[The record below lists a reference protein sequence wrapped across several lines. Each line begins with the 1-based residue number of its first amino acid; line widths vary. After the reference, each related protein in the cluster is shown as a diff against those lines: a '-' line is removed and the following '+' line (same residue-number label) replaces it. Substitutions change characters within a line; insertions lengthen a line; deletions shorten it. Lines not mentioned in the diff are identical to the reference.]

1 MKILIF
7 IETDVVIRHF
17 IFSKAFHYLNEVHD
31 VVYVFP
37 DGDKRLGNISLDKLD
52 INGSERI
59 KLLPYKKRLKLWRLR
74 FFVEKLRRKKGVP
87 HNVVKQWRK
96 DFTLGNPVYA
106 KYIYLFFGL
115 PLVFPCFTFVVN
127 FLIKKIPNIELTKI
141 LKKEKPDLLIHPSVL
156 EGSYIDDVIF
166 YGNKIKKPVFV
177 IMNSWDNPLTKRSVV
192 NKDYYLLVWGKQ
204 TKSHA
209 INYMGLDEKRV
220 IEFGAA
226 QFDLYN
232 NLEDKFNVDKS
243 NDKEQKIKTLLYAGS
258 SKFADEF
265 THLSNIDEAIKVG
278 NLPKIKVIYRPH
290 PWGKCGY
297 KGERFKNHIFEN
309 VIFDP
314 NMKEYIY
321 RDFTKDNSK
330 FLPNL
335 KNTKD
340 LLLNVDFVLS
350 PLSTILL
357 EAMMLGKIPI
367 CLMPEDEIHA
377 GLFHMVKKSP
387 HFDEI
392 LANKNVIVINGAE
405 FLINGIKKAY
415 NDSLKINKSIILK
428 KDSEFFISKFSKPFN
443 KRLLELVE
451 KLALY

>member
-7 IETDVVIRHF
+7 IETDVVVRHF
-17 IFSKAFHYLNEVHD
+17 IFSKAFHYLNKVHD

-37 DGDKRLGNISLDKLD
+37 DGDKRLGNISLNKLD
-52 INGSERI
+52 INGSKRI
-59 KLLPYKKRLKLWRLR
+59 KLLPNKERLKLWRLR

-87 HNVVKQWRK
+87 YNVIRQWRK

-115 PLVFPCFTFVVN
+115 PLVFPFFTLVVN
-127 FLIKKIPNIELTKI
+127 FLIKKIPNIELIKI

-156 EGSYIDDVIF
+156 QGSYIDDVIF
-166 YGNKIKKPVFV
+166 YGKKIKKPVIV

-226 QFDLYN
+226 QFDSYN
-232 NLEDKFNVDKS
+232 NLKDKFKVDK
-243 NDKEQKIKTLLYAGS
+243 NIDREQKIKTLLYAGS

-309 VIFDP
+309 IIFDP

-321 RDFTKDNSK
+321 RDFTKDN
-330 FLPNL
+330 
-335 KNTKD
+335 
-340 LLLNVDFVLS
+340 
-350 PLSTILL
+350 
-357 EAMMLGKIPI
+357 
-367 CLMPEDEIHA
+367 
-377 GLFHMVKKSP
+377 
-387 HFDEI
+387 
-392 LANKNVIVINGAE
+392 
-405 FLINGIKKAY
+405 
-415 NDSLKINKSIILK
+415 
-428 KDSEFFISKFSKPFN
+428 
-443 KRLLELVE
+443 
-451 KLALY
+451 